1 MKNDARE
8 PAENTAETVEKSP
21 LDEMLESANAPA
33 PQRILKPAGA
43 TESLVGEVVD
53 DRHPSLRGRV
63 RVRWQDLEGQT
74 FEKWLPTL
82 QSLPVR
88 VRDRVLMTRA
98 TNWPEYVVTGVIDGF
113 AARPEAP
120 RETRAALEL
129 KRDEAVRIQTA
140 GGEDLIEVFEEEG
153 KPVIRIL
160 TDVAVAEL
168 LLRQANEHPE
178 RRPLLVRHLER
189 AEVRCTNLVNE
200 IENTG
205 ERLLVKLGRIG
216 AAMAEAAE

>member
-98 TNWPEYVVTGVIDGF
+98 TNWPEYVVTGVVDGF

-160 TDVAVAEL
+160 TDDVDLDLPGKMRVRAQSIEL
-168 LLRQANEHPE
+168 EAKRGQARIKASDDVVVNGETI
-178 RRPLLVRHLER
+178 HL
-189 AEVRCTNLVNE
+189 N
-200 IENTG
+200 
-205 ERLLVKLGRIG
+205 
-216 AAMAEAAE
+216 